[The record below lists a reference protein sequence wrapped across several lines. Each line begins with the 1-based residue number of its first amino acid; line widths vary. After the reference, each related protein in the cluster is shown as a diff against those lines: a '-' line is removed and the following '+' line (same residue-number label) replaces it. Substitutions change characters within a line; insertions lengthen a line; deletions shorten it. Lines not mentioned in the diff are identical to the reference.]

1 MGNNT
6 SRKTTSTSKKIKK
19 FGKFWAFLYII
30 SFCAFEYTIKKIDI
44 LPNKLFFT
52 ITLIL
57 IILSVILLV
66 QLYNRRI
73 AIWAKICAII
83 LSFILMTLYGL
94 GTMYSFGMIQFLD
107 KVSTSQHKTPVE
119 VTEKPFNIYITGI
132 DTYGTIDKQGRSD
145 VNMLVTV
152 NPKTHQILLTSIPR
166 DYKIRLKKH
175 KNAVDKLTHTGFY
188 GVDDTLT
195 SVESLLDTKINY
207 YVKVNF
213 STVAEFI
220 NAIGGVDVHSDY
232 TFVTGDYGYGEGGV
246 RIKKG
251 KNHLDGATALSFA
264 RERHAFKDGDNQ
276 RIKNQQLVFEAV
288 LKKAMTSK
296 TMLLKYNKLLK
307 TLTWYFEMNLSSEE
321 IRSLVKMQISNL
333 NESTKWTVEKNTLSG
348 FDSEQ
353 QTYSAGRAYVMEDD
367 PESIEHAKNKIQDI
381 LTPPDANGY
390 ITRELKEAVN
400 RLVKAKKQRK

>member
-1 MGNNT
+1 MNNST
-6 SRKTTSTSKKIKK
+6 GKKTAGKAKRFKK
-19 FGKFWAFLYII
+19 FTKVWALLYVI
-30 SFCAFEYTIKKIDI
+30 SFGIFEYAIKKIDI
-44 LPNKLFFT
+44 LPNKLFFA
-52 ITLIL
+52 ITVILVFLSTIL
-57 IILSVILLV
+57 IV

-73 AIWAKICAII
+73 AIWAKICATI
-83 LSFILMTLYGL
+83 LSFILMMVYGI
-94 GTMYSFGMIQFLD
+94 GSMSSFGMIQFLD
-107 KVSTSQHKTPVE
+107 KVSTSKHKTPVE

-166 DYKIRLKKH
+166 DYEIRLKKH
-175 KNAVDKLTHTGFY
+175 KNAIDKLTHTGFY

-195 SVESLLDTKINY
+195 SVENLLDTKINY

-220 NAIGGVDVHSDY
+220 NAIGGVDVYSNY

-246 RIKKG
+246 KIKKG

-333 NESTKWTVEKNTLSG
+333 NDGIKWTIEKNTLSG

-353 QTYSAGRAYVMEDD
+353 QTFSAGRAYVMADD
-367 PESIEHAKNKIQDI
+367 PASIETAKNKIEDV

-390 ITRELKEAVN
+390 IERKVKEAASSLIN
-400 RLVKAKKQRK
+400 AKKQRR

>member
-1 MGNNT
+1 M
-6 SRKTTSTSKKIKK
+6 
-19 FGKFWAFLYII
+19 
-30 SFCAFEYTIKKIDI
+30 
-44 LPNKLFFT
+44 
-52 ITLIL
+52 
-57 IILSVILLV
+57 
-66 QLYNRRI
+66 
-73 AIWAKICAII
+73 
-83 LSFILMTLYGL
+83 
-94 GTMYSFGMIQFLD
+94 
-107 KVSTSQHKTPVE
+107 
-119 VTEKPFNIYITGI
+119 
-132 DTYGTIDKQGRSD
+132 
-145 VNMLVTV
+145 
-152 NPKTHQILLTSIPR
+152 
-166 DYKIRLKKH
+166 
-175 KNAVDKLTHTGFY
+175 
-188 GVDDTLT
+188 
-195 SVESLLDTKINY
+195 
-207 YVKVNF
+207 
-213 STVAEFI
+213 
-220 NAIGGVDVHSDY
+220 HSDY